1 MHQSEL
7 NRQVARAMGEDVN
20 FIARRGFSLET
31 EELPQ
36 EEDELMAQMVDWD
49 QLQSDQ
55 AMALFPDRQAHTA
68 A

>member
-7 NRQVARAMGEDVN
+7 NRCVARALGEEVE

-31 EELPQ
+31 EILPQ
-36 EEDELMAQMVDWD
+36 EEDELLAHMVDWD
-49 QLQSDQ
+49 QLQTEQ
-55 AMALFPDRQAHTA
+55 ATALFPDREAHTA